1 MLPGVVVLLVI
12 DSWNDYRTLAA
23 ITNEAYDSALLEPAR
38 VLESSLEFAADG
50 TLQVATPLYAQV
62 MLESKG
68 GTAKRR
74 IYAICSALSVNLA
87 DSEYGPPGPAEVIC
101 AAASPRSQRL
111 KTTSRSSGRMRG

>member
-1 MLPGVVVLLVI
+1 M
-12 DSWNDYRTLAA
+12 
-23 ITNEAYDSALLEPAR
+23 
-38 VLESSLEFAADG
+38 LESSLEFAADG